1 MKTNKMLNKL
11 IGLGALAFGLGW
23 TSTAAATTN
32 GIIVIMDQTG
42 SMGDPTTING
52 VTQAKYLFA
61 RPDAAQFVNSSAPD
75 RQWSIW
81 TFQDLGSGID
91 PTQLLTYATD
101 AQTNGGQRQALING
115 LPLPNG
121 TTPLAHTLC
130 GAVQNLIDWTMAH
143 GYLPT
148 TEKRIK
154 LYSDG
159 LENDTPTG
167 DECYGPSSATNYDEM
182 QNATQGGPDTTERGG
197 LEVNSWQ
204 WKVLNKA
211 ITGNAN
217 STAAPPQPLHVIF
230 DVTALFDYIPTQ
242 ALRSLHQQ
250 RKETSA
256 SGLSFYSTLSD
267 SDASFFKAL
276 AKVTGGQ
283 YVQIDPATPPPVFA
297 DVSGDRCVGYADY
310 YSILSAYGTVTAAT
324 QAADLN
330 RDGKVDYYDILIVI
344 QHWGIPC

>member
-1 MKTNKMLNKL
+1 MKTQRILRKM
-11 IGLGALAFGLGW
+11 IGLGALALGLGW
-23 TSTAAATTN
+23 ASTAAATTN
-32 GIIVIMDQTG
+32 GIVVIMDQTG

-61 RPDAAQFVNSSAPD
+61 RPDAASFVGSSAVD

-81 TFQDLGSGID
+81 TFQDLGTGID

-101 AQTNGGQRQALING
+101 AQTTSAQRQALING

-130 GAVQNLIDWTMAH
+130 GAVQNLIDWVTANGFSPM
-143 GYLPT
+143 

-154 LYSDG
+154 LYTDG

-167 DECYGPSSATNYDEM
+167 DECYGPSSVNNYDSA
-182 QNATQGGPDTTERGG
+182 NPNRGG
-197 LEVNSWQ
+197 LDVGSWQ

-217 STAAPPQPLHVIF
+217 STATPPQPLNVIF

-242 ALRSLHQQ
+242 SLKGAHQQ

-276 AKVTGGQ
+276 AQVTGGQ

-297 DVSGDRCVGYADY
+297 DVNGDRCVGYADY
-310 YSILSAYGTVTAAT
+310 YSILAGYGPVTSAT

-330 RDGKVDYYDILIVI
+330 RDGKVDYYDILIVL
-344 QHWGIPC
+344 QHWGSPC